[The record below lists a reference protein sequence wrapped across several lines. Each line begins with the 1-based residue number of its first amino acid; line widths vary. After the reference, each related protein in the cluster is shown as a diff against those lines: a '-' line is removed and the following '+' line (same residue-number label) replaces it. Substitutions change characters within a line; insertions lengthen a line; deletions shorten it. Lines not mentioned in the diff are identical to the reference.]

1 MAEVRAALK
10 GAVEDLRTAF
20 QGLVLGEIDI
30 FRGDSWQLLLA
41 EPGNALRAAV
51 AIRAG
56 LKAQTG
62 RDTRVA
68 IGIGPATDIDLEQ
81 ISASTGEAFL
91 ASGRML
97 DEMGRKQR
105 LALAPSPATQA
116 VMGWMPVMLDLAEV
130 IIGGWSARRAEVAAL
145 AILHP
150 DWTHETISEALAKAG
165 PGSEPISRQG
175 VTDHLLKG
183 NVEIVRDAL
192 SVFEAN
198 SWDWHIETAN

>member
-10 GAVEDLRTAF
+10 AAVDDLRAAF
-20 QGLVLGEIDI
+20 PSLVLGEIDI

-41 EPGNALRAAV
+41 EPGKALRAAV

-56 LKAQTG
+56 LKARTG

-68 IGIGPATDIDLEQ
+68 IGIGPAQDIDLDR

-105 LALAPSPATQA
+105 IALAPSPATRA

-130 IIGGWSARRAEVAAL
+130 IIGGWRPKRAEVSAL
-145 AILHP
+145 ALLHP
-150 DWTHETISEALAKAG
+150 DWTGEKLSEVLTERR
-165 PGSEPISRQG
+165 PEDVPITQQG
-175 VTDHLLKG
+175 VSDHLQNG
-183 NVEIVRDAL
+183 DFSRIRDL
-192 SVFEAN
+192 VLVFE
-198 SWDWHIETAN
+198 SQRWDWHSD

>member
-1 MAEVRAALK
+1 MVEVRAALK
-10 GAVEDLRTAF
+10 AVVDDLRAAF
-20 QGLVLGEIDI
+20 PGLVLGGIDI

-41 EPGNALRAAV
+41 EPGKALRAAV

-56 LKAQTG
+56 LKARTG
-62 RDTRVA
+62 YDSRVA
-68 IGIGPATDIDLEQ
+68 IGIGPATDIDLER

-105 LALAPSPATQA
+105 LALAPSPATQS
-116 VMGWMPVMLDLAEV
+116 VMGWMPVMLELSE
-130 IIGGWSARRAEVAAL
+130 IIIAAWSARRAKVATL

-150 DWTHETISEALAKAG
+150 DWTHEAISEALTEEI
-165 PGSEPISRQG
+165 PETETISRQG

-183 NVEIVRDAL
+183 HVEPLSDAL
-192 SVFEAN
+192 SVFESN
-198 SWDWHIETAN
+198 SWDWHDAKAS